1 MASRFITLLFFV
13 VAFLPFSFA
22 RALDANALAVRAPP
36 VFTFKF
42 TGVVNAPSN
51 QAEIP
56 ASQTCNSSKYYSS
69 PTNRSELILPTGAG
83 ANTYA
88 KTAVIDAVKQG
99 ARYKQSGQVASKP
112 QAIRSRGKPLTV
124 ISHQPRA
131 STLTSSQTL
140 PASTQSPSRP
150 AAMPTPMSL
159 SFRFSTPAPSFPA
172 APASR
177 RTSART
183 VCSSKCPST
192 RRTMKSTPFT
202 VAPLLTAHKTL

>member
-56 ASQTCNSSKYYSS
+56 ASQTCNS
-69 PTNRSELILPTGAG
+69 RAG

-99 ARYKQSGQVASKP
+99 ARYKQSGQVATKGKYPHVFANTPGVDTVTFETGCNANADVFEFPILNTGALLSGGPSVKTNVGTDRVLFQMSFDSANNEVDTVYCGTITHSSQNTVKDP
-112 QAIRSRGKPLTV
+112 KTGKPL
-124 ISHQPRA
+124 QP
-131 STLTSSQTL
+131 
-140 PASTQSPSRP
+140 
-150 AAMPTPMSL
+150 
-159 SFRFSTPAPSFPA
+159 FSN
-172 APASR
+172 
-177 RTSART
+177 
-183 VCSSKCPST
+183 CS
-192 RRTMKSTPFT
+192 
-202 VAPLLTAHKTL
+202 